1 MTYKAIICDLDGTL
15 LNSEHKISDY
25 TKVIIKSIINSGIK
39 FFIATGRHHTDVL
52 AIKKILDLDTIMIT
66 SNGARVHN
74 EKNKE
79 ILAKDLPLYISR
91 EIIDL
96 KLDKEIHINLYAG
109 DYWYTEKEA
118 QWTKEFHTESGFTY
132 TLVDFKSLKDT
143 KITKFF
149 YLHEDP
155 KVIEK
160 LEKKIG
166 GLYPD
171 QLNVTM
177 SLPVCL
183 EVMAKDVSKG
193 TAIEEV
199 LKLENI
205 KIEETIAFGDGL
217 NDLEML
223 GLVGKGFIM
232 ENGSSTLKEKL
243 PHLEVIGN
251 NINDGV
257 ARKLEDI
264 FNIKNK

>member
-1 MTYKAIICDLDGTL
+1 MKYKAIISDLDGTL

-25 TKVIIKSIINSGIK
+25 TKTVIKSIIDSGVK

-52 AIKKILDLDTIMIT
+52 AIKKVLDLDSIMIT
-66 SNGARVHN
+66 SNGARVHD

-79 ILAKDLPLYISR
+79 ILARDLPLSISR

-96 KLDKEIHINLYAG
+96 KLNEEIHVNLFAG
-109 DYWYTEKEA
+109 DNWYTEKEA

-132 TLVDFKSLKDT
+132 TLADFKDLKDT

-149 YLHEDP
+149 YLHENP
-155 KVIEK
+155 KIMKK
-160 LEKKIG
+160 LEKKINE
-166 GLYPD
+166 LYPN

-183 EVMAKDVSKG
+183 EIMAKNVSKG
-193 TAIEEV
+193 TAIIEV

-232 ENGSSTLKEKL
+232 GNGSPTLKETL
-243 PHLEVIGN
+243 PNLEVIGN
-251 NINDGV
+251 NTNDGV
-257 ARKLEDI
+257 AKKLKEI
-264 FNIKNK
+264 FKI

>member
-1 MTYKAIICDLDGTL
+1 MIYKAIISDLDGTL

-25 TKVIIKSIINSGIK
+25 TKVIIKSIIDSGIK

-52 AIKKILDLDTIMIT
+52 AIKKILDLDSIMIT

-79 ILAKDLPLYISR
+79 ILAKDLPLSISK

-96 KLDKEIHINLYAG
+96 KLDKEIHVNLYAG
-109 DYWYTEKEA
+109 DYWYTDKEA

-132 TLVDFKSLKDT
+132 TLANFKDLKDT

-149 YLHEDP
+149 YLHKDLNVM
-155 KVIEK
+155 KR
-160 LEKKIG
+160 LEKKFKK
-166 GLYPD
+166 LYSE
-171 QLNVTM
+171 QLNITM

-183 EVMAKDVSKG
+183 EIMAKDVSKG
-193 TAIEEV
+193 TAIVEV

-232 ENGSSTLKEKL
+232 ENGSPILKEKL
-243 PHLEVIGN
+243 PHLEIIDN

-257 ARKLEDI
+257 AKKLEEI
-264 FNIKNK
+264 FNIKK

>member
-1 MTYKAIICDLDGTL
+1 MRYKAIISDLDGTL

-25 TKVIIKSIINSGIK
+25 TKKVIKSIIDSGVK

-66 SNGARVHN
+66 SNGARVHD
-74 EKNKE
+74 EEDRE
-79 ILAKDLPLYISR
+79 ILARDLPLSISR
-91 EIIDL
+91 KIIDIEL
-96 KLDKEIHINLYAG
+96 NNEIHTNLYAG
-109 DYWYTEKEA
+109 DKWYTEQEA
-118 QWTKEFHTESGFTY
+118 EWTKEFHTESGFTY
-132 TLVDFKSLKDT
+132 TLADFKDLKNT

-155 KVIEK
+155 KVMEE
-160 LEKKIG
+160 LEKQFNK
-166 GLYPD
+166 LYPD

-193 TAIEEV
+193 TAIVEV

-223 GLVGKGFIM
+223 KLVGKGFIM
-232 ENGSSTLKEKL
+232 ENGSQTLKEIL
-243 PHLEVIGN
+243 PHLDIIGN
-251 NINDGV
+251 NSDDGV
-257 ARKLEDI
+257 AKKLEKIFDI
-264 FNIKNK
+264 